1 MNGDKVNAE
10 RLNEL
15 YEVFTKIKSPGDAEE
30 FLKDLCSAKELK
42 QMAGRLHAA
51 KLLMQGKTYL
61 EVTELSSVSSVTLS
75 RISRCL
81 KNGKGYNRVLD
92 NLKN

>member
-1 MNGDKVNAE
+1 MDNEIDGGE
-10 RLNEL
+10 RLKEL
-15 YEVFTKIKSPGDAEE
+15 YGVFTKIKSISDAEQ
-30 FLKDLCSAKELK
+30 FLKDLCSIKELK

-61 EVTELSSVSSVTLS
+61 EVTEITSVSSVTLS

-81 KNGKGYNRVLD
+81 KNGKGYNKVLSND
-92 NLKN
+92 